1 MRERTGNISLAQTDI
16 EEISNC
22 GTVTG
27 YQEEG
32 CLLPFGA
39 ELKQFEML
47 ALPEDFGLSNI
58 S

>member
-32 CLLPFGA
+32 CLLPFG
-39 ELKQFEML
+39 EKL
-47 ALPEDFGLSNI
+47 
-58 S
+58 